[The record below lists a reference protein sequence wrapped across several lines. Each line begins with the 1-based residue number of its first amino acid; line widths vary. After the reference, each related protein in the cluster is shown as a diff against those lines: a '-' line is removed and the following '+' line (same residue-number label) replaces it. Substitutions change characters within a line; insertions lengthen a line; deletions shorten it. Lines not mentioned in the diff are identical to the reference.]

1 MAQHPNTI
9 SSARTLRKSSK
20 LSASPRRVRAN
31 ILWLARGM
39 KQWGFYINQQII
51 INLYIWLVVLTILK
65 NMKVNGKDYPIHEME
80 NKKCLKPP
88 TSNKSIYTIYRYL
101 NYIYMIWY
109 DLYVWIIYIYKLFW
123 KPSKLV
129 HLQTIYLQRSDK
141 TINFATF
148 THQSIS
154 IMGYNPIPLIWWFNC
169 YAMVNMYP
177 LFTPTNHWPIDL
189 NGDHLIHTPNDPM
202 VSGWNHIFGFTYCV
216 PSTKL
221 TRTLNIST
229 FLCRNSSSKPL
240 RLAGS

>member
-1 MAQHPNTI
+1 MGRIIPY
-9 SSARTLRKSSK
+9 
-20 LSASPRRVRAN
+20 
-31 ILWLARGM
+31 M
-39 KQWGFYINQQII
+39 KWKIKNVWNHQPA
-51 INLYIWLVVLTILK
+51 INLYTQFIDIW
-65 NMKVNGKDYPIHEME
+65 
-80 NKKCLKPP
+80 
-88 TSNKSIYTIYRYL
+88 TIYIWYM
-101 NYIYMIWY
+101 IYMCG
-109 DLYVWIIYIYKLFW
+109 LSTFTNFFW